1 MTAVWLNGKLEK
13 LEDARVS
20 AFDAGFQ
27 HAVGLFETMMARG
40 SRVVH
45 LNQHLDRLE
54 ESLRE
59 TRLSDRL
66 KAGPLADAIHATVA
80 AAELE
85 TARVRLTISGGDL
98 NLLHGGGNGH
108 EPTIL
113 IVAQPATAYPD
124 ELYDKGIRATV
135 ADSRA
140 NPLDPFAAHKTL
152 AYWPRLAEL
161 QSAAA
166 KNASEALWFTVSNHL
181 AGGCVSNVILVKD
194 GEFITPLARGEEPE
208 GGLPSPVLPGVVR
221 AEVLGWAAGEGRLVQ
236 RKMVDINAVLE
247 ADEVLLTNSSWGVL
261 PVTGVERE
269 QIGDGTPGPVARSL
283 RAWWLAE

>member
-283 RAWWLAE
+283 RAWSLAE

>member
-1 MTAVWLNGKLEK
+1 MTAVWLNGTLEK
-13 LEDARVS
+13 VGDARIS

-27 HAVGLFETMMARG
+27 HAVGLFETMTARG

-45 LNQHLDRLE
+45 LHQHLDRLE
-54 ESLRE
+54 VSLRE

-66 KAGPLADAIHATVA
+66 KSGPLSDAIHATVA

-85 TARVRLTISGGDL
+85 TSRVRLTISGGDL
-98 NLLHGGGNGH
+98 NLLHGGAEGH

-113 IVAQPATAYPD
+113 IVAQPTTAYPD
-124 ELYDKGIRATV
+124 ELYEKGIRATV
-135 ADSRA
+135 ADARA

-194 GEFITPLARGEEPE
+194 GEFTTPLVRGEEPE
-208 GGLPSPVLPGVVR
+208 GGLPSPVLPGIVR
-221 AEVLGWAAGEGRLVQ
+221 AEVLGWAAGEGRLIH

-261 PVTGVERE
+261 PVVGVERE
-269 QIGDGTPGPVARSL
+269 QIADGQPGPVAKSL

>member
-1 MTAVWLNGKLEK
+1 MTAVWLNGTLEK
-13 LEDARVS
+13 VNDARIS

-45 LNQHLDRLE
+45 LHQHLDRLE
-54 ESLRE
+54 GSLRE

-66 KAGPLADAIHATVA
+66 KSGPLADAIHATVA
-80 AAELE
+80 AADLE

-98 NLLHGGGNGH
+98 NLLHGGADGH

-124 ELYDKGIRATV
+124 ELYEKGIRTTV

-194 GEFITPLARGEEPE
+194 GDFVTPLVRGEEPE

-221 AEVLGWAAGEGRLVQ
+221 AEVLGWAAGDGRLIH
-236 RKMVDINAVLE
+236 RKMIDINAVLE

-261 PVTGVERE
+261 PVVGVERE
-269 QIGDGTPGPVARSL
+269 QIGDGSPGPVAESL

>member
-140 NPLDPFAAHKTL
+140 NPLDRFAAHKTL

-221 AEVLGWAAGEGRLVQ
+221 AEVLGWAAGEGRLVE

-283 RAWWLAE
+283 RAWWQAE

>member
-1 MTAVWLNGKLEK
+1 M
-13 LEDARVS
+13 
-20 AFDAGFQ
+20 
-27 HAVGLFETMMARG
+27 
-40 SRVVH
+40 
-45 LNQHLDRLE
+45 
-54 ESLRE
+54 
-59 TRLSDRL
+59 
-66 KAGPLADAIHATVA
+66 
-80 AAELE
+80 
-85 TARVRLTISGGDL
+85 